1 MFSELT
7 AGDRWLYSVLSSDP
21 TVQGYLGNPAR
32 VFAEDAPAA
41 ADFPYVILKLQAA
54 QQDSYAMGNIRVL
67 STADF
72 IVEAVGMGQTP
83 DFIALE
89 PLVSQID
96 TLLHGQSGSNV
107 SGIIAQCV
115 RLRPWRYRE
124 IDDEGR
130 HYAHLGGVYRLI
142 IQGTES

>member
-7 AGDRWLYSVLSSDP
+7 AGDRWMYAVLAADATIQSY
-21 TVQGYLGNPAR
+21 VGNPAR
-32 VFAEDAPAA
+32 VYAEDAPPGAV
-41 ADFPYVILKLQAA
+41 FPYVILKLQAA

-67 STADF
+67 STADY
-72 IVEAVGMGQTP
+72 IVEAVGQGQSP

-89 PLVSQID
+89 PIVSQID
-96 TLLHGQSGSNV
+96 ALLHGNSGSNAAGV
-107 SGIIAQCV
+107 VAQCV

-142 IQGTES
+142 VQGV